1 MMPEIVVFGNLRSFK
16 DSQDL
21 EGGNLKQYFSFIYAR
36 DGRSLESAF
45 TGRGF
50 MGSDVDLLEATDMNM
65 NFASSADLFKKN
77 GLLWFWNWTFPL
89 FETFSSFT
97 AGLNQQALFSCSLQ
111 RFLVSLFTSA
121 FIRELSDGL
130 LFACGLKI
138 LPCALT
144 DSGVFHIWLDKDESG
159 EDK

>member
-21 EGGNLKQYFSFIYAR
+21 EGGNLKKYFSFIYAR

-65 NFASSADLFKKN
+65 NFASSADLFKKKRTSVVLKLN
-77 GLLWFWNWTFPL
+77 FP
-89 FETFSSFT
+89 
-97 AGLNQQALFSCSLQ
+97 SL
-111 RFLVSLFTSA
+111 
-121 FIRELSDGL
+121 
-130 LFACGLKI
+130 
-138 LPCALT
+138 
-144 DSGVFHIWLDKDESG
+144 
-159 EDK
+159 

>member
-50 MGSDVDLLEATDMNM
+50 MGCDVDLLEATDMNM
-65 NFASSADLFKKN
+65 NFASSADLFKKTDFC
-77 GLLWFWNWTFPL
+77 G
-89 FETFSSFT
+89 FET
-97 AGLNQQALFSCSLQ
+97 
-111 RFLVSLFTSA
+111 
-121 FIRELSDGL
+121 ELSL
-130 LFACGLKI
+130 SLKRSPASP
-138 LPCALT
+138 L
-144 DSGVFHIWLDKDESG
+144 G
-159 EDK
+159 